1 MFQFQQSSF
10 SNQFTLFQKI
20 KNLDYVLL
28 VCILLLGI
36 ISSLSMYSTDGGEI
50 LFHTQ
55 SHVFKF
61 LICIKLSIIVTLSEL
76 LDQMPHEYLHQ

>member
-10 SNQFTLFQKI
+10 NNQFTLFQKI

-28 VCILLLGI
+28 TCILLLGV

-61 LICIKLSIIVTLSEL
+61 LIFFPIMIIFRFFL
-76 LDQMPHEYLHQ
+76 